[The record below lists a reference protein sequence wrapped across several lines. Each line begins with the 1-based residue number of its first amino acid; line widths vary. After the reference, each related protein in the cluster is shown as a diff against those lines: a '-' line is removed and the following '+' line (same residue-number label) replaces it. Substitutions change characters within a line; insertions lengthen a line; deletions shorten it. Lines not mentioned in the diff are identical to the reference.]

1 MSECESEHLS
11 DRVWNFCQKPE
22 FWFAC
27 MHDTYSLKEQTG
39 MEDPANIKAEMKQRG
54 VLDFM
59 QFARVNDNNNNNN
72 NSLFLQIS

>member
-27 MHDTYSLKEQTG
+27 MLDTYSLKEQTG
-39 MEDPANIKAEMKQRG
+39 MEDPANIKAEMKQG
-54 VLDFM
+54 EVLVNM
-59 QFARVNDNNNNNN
+59 QFARSSSN
-72 NSLFLQIS
+72 IE

>member
-1 MSECESEHLS
+1 
-11 DRVWNFCQKPE
+11 
-22 FWFAC
+22 
-27 MHDTYSLKEQTG
+27 